1 MVTSFGAKLESEKL
15 EKENNNMCK
24 IVGIIDDHYVLKT
37 HKGLKKKID
46 MEKKKNI
53 KGEMN
58 KIKINYNSC
67 CHFVFSKLLFIFIL
81 FISSIS
87 VNSIV

>member
-46 MEKKKNI
+46 MKNKKNI
-53 KGEMN
+53 YDE
-58 KIKINYNSC
+58 IIIL
-67 CHFVFSKLLFIFIL
+67 KLLAR
-81 FISSIS
+81 
-87 VNSIV
+87 VP

>member
-46 MEKKKNI
+46 MKN
-53 KGEMN
+53 
-58 KIKINYNSC
+58 
-67 CHFVFSKLLFIFIL
+67 
-81 FISSIS
+81 
-87 VNSIV
+87 